1 MHFSYSS
8 VAVLTFVAF
17 YFWQNCKIYLCA
29 TKYDLI
35 QDNPEQRAVP
45 YSAAKS
51 LADGRHVCPCCDV
64 HICVLCPSDWMVRVC
79 VPVVMCICVLCVSD
93 WMVGLCIPVVI
104 CICVLCPSDW
114 MVRMCVPVVM
124 CFVSI

>member
-1 MHFSYSS
+1 MHGQTDRVIKRHMHFSYPS
-8 VAVLTFVAF
+8 VAALTFVAF

-51 LADGRHVCPCCDV
+51 LADGRRACPCCDV
-64 HICVLCPSDWMVRVC
+64 HKL
-79 VPVVMCICVLCVSD
+79 
-93 WMVGLCIPVVI
+93 
-104 CICVLCPSDW
+104 
-114 MVRMCVPVVM
+114 